1 MKTLQIIYQRSSNKL
16 KLDFFIIL
24 FLSITNSSLEVFGLG
39 ILVPIFSII
48 NDFENFKAFIN
59 NYSNFTYFLKD
70 LTQYELLTYFLL
82 LFLIIF
88 FLKYTNYFYLNR
100 LTINFAANYKIFL
113 SNRIFY
119 SYSSQNYSFFQNKNS
134 SILLRDLFIE
144 VNAFCDRYVLC
155 VLNTFIEI
163 TFVVLVLI
171 FLLFQETIL
180 IITFIIYFAPLS
192 LIFYL
197 LIKKKIEI
205 AAFKRNEIDE
215 KKLYIVKNF
224 LGNIKVIKTQNKEVF
239 FINLFNKYITNF
251 EFTFANF
258 NFIQI
263 ISKPFFE
270 FAGFFFI
277 IIWLILNLN
286 LGNKLSEIYL
296 SLTFLLI
303 GCIRLLPSMNKISF
317 YLGQIKFSKPSINT
331 IIKELENVNQLKN
344 LNFLNKKIIK
354 FKDEIF
360 FKNVSFNY
368 TSEKKNILFENINF
382 KIKKGDKI
390 CLLGESGSGKTTLVE
405 MIAGLLKPKTGS
417 IFIDKKIILDSRIN
431 RLNLTYVPQDLL
443 LIDGTIA
450 DNICLGTNINYS
462 KLKNAL
468 KLSLVSEFLDKNNQN
483 ILTDV
488 GEVGKKFSG
497 GQRQKINIARSFYEN
512 SDIIIFDESINSV
525 DERAKIILINN
536 IFSYFRNKTVI
547 FILHDKS
554 FLNKFN
560 KIYVLK
566 NGKFLRL

>member
-258 NFIQI
+258 NFI
-263 ISKPFFE
+263 
-270 FAGFFFI
+270 
-277 IIWLILNLN
+277 
-286 LGNKLSEIYL
+286 
-296 SLTFLLI
+296 
-303 GCIRLLPSMNKISF
+303 
-317 YLGQIKFSKPSINT
+317 
-331 IIKELENVNQLKN
+331 
-344 LNFLNKKIIK
+344 KII
-354 FKDEIF
+354 
-360 FKNVSFNY
+360 
-368 TSEKKNILFENINF
+368 
-382 KIKKGDKI
+382 
-390 CLLGESGSGKTTLVE
+390 
-405 MIAGLLKPKTGS
+405 
-417 IFIDKKIILDSRIN
+417 
-431 RLNLTYVPQDLL
+431 
-443 LIDGTIA
+443 
-450 DNICLGTNINYS
+450 
-462 KLKNAL
+462 
-468 KLSLVSEFLDKNNQN
+468 
-483 ILTDV
+483 
-488 GEVGKKFSG
+488 
-497 GQRQKINIARSFYEN
+497 
-512 SDIIIFDESINSV
+512 
-525 DERAKIILINN
+525 
-536 IFSYFRNKTVI
+536 
-547 FILHDKS
+547 
-554 FLNKFN
+554 
-560 KIYVLK
+560 
-566 NGKFLRL
+566 